1 MRCIKCFYQ
10 GREIYVRC
18 CIARNPTM
26 ESVNVLSVDC
36 WVLCEIHRVNLK
48 CNEMFNLFF
57 IISFANRHDI
67 LSNLS
72 LFYSSEN
79 LLNLFP
85 EGWVGKG
92 FLPSCPQE
100 VVSLLKVKIR
110 ESGGMTPW
118 WYHLWPAPDRGVL
131 PHGKERRPFFCEG
144 TRLLVGDHLSVVHTA
159 RPGKERLSTTLW

>member
-1 MRCIKCFYQ
+1 MPTKLLRVTLCIVYIVIDEEVHKVLYQ

-18 CIARNPTM
+18 CIARNPSM
-26 ESVNVLSVDC
+26 ESVN
-36 WVLCEIHRVNLK
+36 VLCEIHRVNLK

-85 EGWVGKG
+85 EG
-92 FLPSCPQE
+92 
-100 VVSLLKVKIR
+100 
-110 ESGGMTPW
+110 
-118 WYHLWPAPDRGVL
+118 
-131 PHGKERRPFFCEG
+131 
-144 TRLLVGDHLSVVHTA
+144 
-159 RPGKERLSTTLW
+159 